1 MIYWDS
7 SAVIKKYLSEEGSD
21 VVHLRLKADSVVIT
35 SQITYAEV
43 YATFV
48 RKMREKAFS
57 TQTHQKICRMFD
69 ADWKAMIIVRMDD
82 VLLPVIRDLLIR
94 HPLRSADS
102 IHLASAVHVSE
113 RARHSSLSFA
123 CADEKLLQA
132 AKKEGL
138 AGWNP
143 LAGSL

>member
-7 SAVIKKYLSEEGSD
+7 SALIKKYLREEGSD
-21 VVHLRLKADSVVIT
+21 VVHRRLKADSVVIT
-35 SQITYAEV
+35 SQIAYAEV
-43 YATFV
+43 HATFA
-48 RKMREKAFS
+48 RKLREKAFS
-57 TQTHQKICRMFD
+57 TRIHQKICRLFD

-82 VLLPVIRDLLIR
+82 VLLPVIRDLLVR

-123 CADEKLLQA
+123 CADEKLLEA
-132 AKKEGL
+132 AIKEGL

-143 LAGSL
+143 LVDS